1 MYDSFWFCLR
11 VREHFYLRRRGNT
24 KLGKRWRNQSEWFCS
39 SCLGYDFYKLIA
51 VMKAAKTVA
60 AAMCFDDD
68 LGVSSFCTMHA
79 PLTIVWQS
87 SGATGLVE
95 IVLVTSKMLIRRD
108 LIFLFVRVRL
118 HVFFGQLDRSRLER
132 HMCLDYCPVFLLNR
146 LFRQWVGK
154 LWQSNDSG

>member
-11 VREHFYLRRRGNT
+11 VREHFYLHRRGNT

-51 VMKAAKTVA
+51 VMKAAKPVA

-68 LGVSSFCTMHA
+68 LGVSSFYTMHA

-95 IVLVTSKMLIRRD
+95 IVLVTSTNVDPSRWI
-108 LIFLFVRVRL
+108 
-118 HVFFGQLDRSRLER
+118 FGQLDRSRLER

-146 LFRQWVGK
+146 LFRQRGGLHNETGQHQNAK
-154 LWQSNDSG
+154 HASAHA